1 MNRTQ
6 IFDTAYLKSDD
17 AFKHL
22 EQTCTRNGIDGVWN
36 DDHFCPLSEIPDET
50 SLPEKMNSVFSRY
63 EHEKRWKLME
73 MVNQILEQAPLNSI
87 ERERLYLAYW
97 RDMSLQEIGNYCG
110 RSKSSIHESLH
121 GAMKKIKQF
130 VSDKPQYHEVL
141 SEHNF
146 I

>member
-1 MNRTQ
+1 MNQTQ
-6 IFDTAYLKSDD
+6 LFDSAYLNPDD

-22 EQTCTRNGIDGVWN
+22 EQTCTLNGIDGVWN
-36 DDHFCPLSEIPDET
+36 GDRFCPLSEIPDHAT
-50 SLPEKMNSVFSRY
+50 HPEKTEAAFSSSEY
-63 EHEKRWKLME
+63 ETRWKLLE

-87 ERERLYLAYW
+87 ERERIYLAFW
-97 RDMSLQEIGNYCG
+97 QDMSLQEIGNYCG

-121 GAMKKIKQF
+121 SALKKIRQF
-130 VSDKPQYHEVL
+130 VHEKPQYYQVL